1 LVFFVAVT
9 SFYSPLVKADRL
21 LASIPPLRCSVPR
34 PTPSRLPKIR
44 MTDGY
49 EPRAPSALYCV
60 CKSGVPPAWLVAQGG
75 GAVPGA
81 TLRSPRPHSPSE
93 VPCAA
98 HALLRAKVF
107 LNPRIR
113 GVSTALRVPCS
124 RIAMPG
130 AGMQA
135 KRIVTQQIRDTRRD
149 DVRCAVGTRGDRVS
163 PPGG

>member
-1 LVFFVAVT
+1 
-9 SFYSPLVKADRL
+9 
-21 LASIPPLRCSVPR
+21 
-34 PTPSRLPKIR
+34 

-60 CKSGVPPAWLVAQGG
+60 CKSGVSPAWLVAQGG

-93 VPCAA
+93 VPCTA
-98 HALLRAKVF
+98 HALLRAKLL

-113 GVSTALRVPCS
+113 NASKALRVPCL
-124 RIAMPG
+124 RIVARG
-130 AGMQA
+130 DGMQA

-149 DVRCAVGTRGDRVS
+149 DVRRTPGALAGRVS
-163 PPGG
+163 PPSG